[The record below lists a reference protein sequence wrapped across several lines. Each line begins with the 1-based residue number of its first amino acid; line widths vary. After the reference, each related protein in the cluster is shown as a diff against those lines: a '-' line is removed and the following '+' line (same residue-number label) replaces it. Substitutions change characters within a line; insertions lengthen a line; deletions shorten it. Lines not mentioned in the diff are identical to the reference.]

1 MKIKCS
7 SYSRDKIDFFVC
19 VCMCVLK
26 KIKEE
31 TKTVNSA
38 TPQIIYL
45 ISSSILENK
54 RIHHLK

>member
-7 SYSRDKIDFFVC
+7 SYYRDKIDFFGLC

-26 KIKEE
+26 SIKEE

-38 TPQIIYL
+38 TLQIIYP
-45 ISSSILENK
+45 ISSSSLKNK
-54 RIHHLK
+54 RIHLK